1 MATKTKTGARIA
13 VFSRVTTYLAF
24 EVRCCGIFVTFLPLL
39 FFWGNWIER
48 VWKFDTFG
56 PQPHNDL
63 GFTVCQKL
71 SLSNKQNHN
80 PSPFETLFRTKPWRT
95 LGNCLTYTSVRFFS
109 RILGDISLCRIA
121 KVETEK
127 LKISFPSLLEFVL
140 LSVIFVWSSKLTSA
154 NKFIHGDIGKLDT
167 HFCDQRNHRNS
178 FRFRF
183 LSKIPFKIHR
193 VTPTQDCHGA
203 NHKHLL
209 DVWTWHGWK
218 ANGRLE

>member
-1 MATKTKTGARIA
+1 MPVAVATKTKTGARIA
-13 VFSRVTTYLAF
+13 VFFLTF
-24 EVRCCGIFVTFLPLL
+24 EVICCGIFVTFPPLL

-80 PSPFETLFRTKPWRT
+80 PSPFETLFRTKSWIT
-95 LGNCLTYTSVRFFS
+95 LGTCFIYTNVRFFS
-109 RILGDISLCRIA
+109 RIMGDISLCRIA

-167 HFCDQRNHRNS
+167 HFCDKEITGIHLVFS
-178 FRFRF
+178 F
-183 LSKIPFKIHR
+183 
-193 VTPTQDCHGA
+193 
-203 NHKHLL
+203 
-209 DVWTWHGWK
+209 
-218 ANGRLE
+218 

>member
-1 MATKTKTGARIA
+1 MLRH
-13 VFSRVTTYLAF
+13 
-24 EVRCCGIFVTFLPLL
+24 FVTFLPLL

-80 PSPFETLFRTKPWRT
+80 PSPFETLFRIKPWRT
-95 LGNCLTYTSVRFFS
+95 LGNCLTHTSVRFFS

-167 HFCDQRNHRNS
+167 HFCDKRNYRITFSFLAKYHLKSIGCGRKVEFGWNITEFILQRSCRP
-178 FRFRF
+178 
-183 LSKIPFKIHR
+183 LP
-193 VTPTQDCHGA
+193 
-203 NHKHLL
+203 
-209 DVWTWHGWK
+209 
-218 ANGRLE
+218 

>member
-1 MATKTKTGARIA
+1 MQHLIYGGIIKRGNIWVFSQCQKLYTARKKFTPPSEVPVATKTMTGARML
-13 VFSRVTTYLAF
+13 FFFRVTIYLAV
-24 EVRCCGIFVTFLPLL
+24 EVKFCGIFVTFLPLL

-80 PSPFETLFRTKPWRT
+80 PSPFETLFRTKSWIT
-95 LGNCLTYTSVRFFS
+95 LGTCFIYTNVRFFS
-109 RILGDISLCRIA
+109 RIMGDISLCRIA

-127 LKISFPSLLEFVL
+127 LKISFPSLLEFVP

-167 HFCDQRNHRNS
+167 HFCDKRNNS
-178 FRFRF
+178 N
-183 LSKIPFKIHR
+183 
-193 VTPTQDCHGA
+193 T
-203 NHKHLL
+203 LL
-209 DVWTWHGWK
+209 W
-218 ANGRLE
+218 